1 MKTAVSTYSFARL
14 GISQAECIRRA
25 AEMGFDGVEI
35 VGLDCPEEKQAEY
48 AAELA
53 AAAKA
58 CGIDIVCFT
67 VSADLLRAGETE
79 RIKRQVDLA
88 AALGAPRMRHDA
100 AWAAPEGKS
109 FEETLPFLARQCAAI
124 AAYAQAKGVKTMVE
138 NHGFF
143 MQDSGRMVALV
154 QAAAHPNFGL
164 LCDMGN
170 FMCADEQS
178 AEAVRA
184 VAPYAVYVHA
194 KDFLFQAAGNA
205 EERQGWL
212 KTRGGN
218 FLQGTV
224 IGNGAVQVKR
234 CLDILKQHGYDGF
247 VSLEFEGPEEPTEA
261 IRTGLERLKS
271 YF

>member
-79 RIKRQVDLA
+79 RVKRQVDLA
-88 AALGAPRMRHDA
+88 VVLGAPRMRHDA
-100 AWAAPEGKS
+100 AWAAPQGKS
-109 FEETLPFLARQCAAI
+109 FEETLSVLAQRCAEI
-124 AAYAQAKGVKTMVE
+124 SAYAQDKGIKTMVE

-143 MQDSGRMVALV
+143 MQDSSRMIALV
-154 QAAAHPNFGL
+154 QTAAHSNFGL

-178 AEAVRA
+178 IEAVGA
-184 VAPYAVYVHA
+184 VAPYTVYVHA
-194 KDFLFQAAGNA
+194 KDFLFRASG
-205 EERQGWL
+205 EIDEPQGWL

-247 VSLEFEGPEEPTEA
+247 VSLEFEGTEEPMGA
-261 IRTGLERLKS
+261 IRMGLERLKS

>member
-14 GISQAECIRRA
+14 GIPQAECIRRA

-53 AAAKA
+53 AVARD
-58 CGIDIVCFT
+58 CGIDIVCYT
-67 VSADLLRAGETE
+67 VSADLFREGEAE
-79 RIKRQVDLA
+79 RIKQQVELA
-88 AALGAPRMRHDA
+88 VLLDAPRMRHDA
-100 AWAAPEGKS
+100 AWAAPAGKS
-109 FEETLPFLARQCAAI
+109 FEEALPFLAQQCAEI
-124 AAYAQAKGVKTMVE
+124 AAYAQTKGVKTMVE

-143 MQDSGRMVALV
+143 MQDSNRMVALV
-154 QAAAHPNFGL
+154 QTAEQPNFGL

-178 AEAVRA
+178 TEAVGT

-194 KDFLFQAAGNA
+194 KDFLFRASGEADEA
-205 EERQGWL
+205 QGWL

-224 IGNGAVQVKR
+224 IGDGAVQVKR
-234 CLDILKQHGYDGF
+234 CLDILKQHGYEGF
-247 VSLEFEGPEEPTEA
+247 VSLEFEGTEEPMEA

>member
-67 VSADLLRAGETE
+67 VSADLLCAGETE

-100 AWAAPEGKS
+100 AWLRRRARALRKRFRFWRGSAPR
-109 FEETLPFLARQCAAI
+109 LQ
-124 AAYAQAKGVKTMVE
+124 
-138 NHGFF
+138 
-143 MQDSGRMVALV
+143 RM
-154 QAAAHPNFGL
+154 PKR
-164 LCDMGN
+164 
-170 FMCADEQS
+170 
-178 AEAVRA
+178 RA
-184 VAPYAVYVHA
+184 
-194 KDFLFQAAGNA
+194 
-205 EERQGWL
+205 
-212 KTRGGN
+212 
-218 FLQGTV
+218 
-224 IGNGAVQVKR
+224 
-234 CLDILKQHGYDGF
+234 
-247 VSLEFEGPEEPTEA
+247 
-261 IRTGLERLKS
+261 
-271 YF
+271 